1 MPWWQVTPA
10 HTDPHHNL
18 LAQVRGRKYV
28 RLYRPA
34 DLPALY
40 PFASGL
46 TTNSSQVRRALIGT
60 AVLTMLH
67 IALAWKMLHGELTLQ
82 CQLAQH
88 RTSVQYSCA
97 RTHIQVWHS
106 ACRWRSCGEDQL

>member
-1 MPWWQVTPA
+1 MLWLQVTPA

-28 RLYRPA
+28 RLYRPD

-46 TTNSSQVRRALIGT
+46 TTNSSQV
-60 AVLTMLH
+60 H
-67 IALAWKMLHGELTLQ
+67 LAWLLPPEAGLCLALKL
-82 CQLAQH
+82 CPQL
-88 RTSVQYSCA
+88 YS
-97 RTHIQVWHS
+97 
-106 ACRWRSCGEDQL
+106 